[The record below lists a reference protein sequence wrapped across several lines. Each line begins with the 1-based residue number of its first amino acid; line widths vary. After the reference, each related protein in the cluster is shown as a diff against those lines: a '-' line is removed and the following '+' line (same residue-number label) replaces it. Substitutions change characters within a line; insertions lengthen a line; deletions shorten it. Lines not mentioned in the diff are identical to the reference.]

1 MGKNVSVETQG
12 NADSSARWRSLRM
25 TSFFRWCGKA
35 GGGSPPLRNGTIGYV
50 GAAIGRQQM
59 QQRVKEDSGRR
70 IAAPTVVIEG
80 AAKQAA
86 DRRPYDGNRWSGRWT
101 GGDGG
106 TK

>member
-1 MGKNVSVETQG
+1 
-12 NADSSARWRSLRM
+12 
-25 TSFFRWCGKA
+25 
-35 GGGSPPLRNGTIGYV
+35 
-50 GAAIGRQQM
+50 M